1 MTKLFA
7 FSRSSGPDL
16 AELLQ
21 AGPGRMVER
30 AVENRAILAAR
41 VPGMTFSEL
50 GVVLEL
56 WFGDIEGVEAVLA
69 DASWRQRLHGSIVVA
84 AEESV
89 QFDRGGGAVKF
100 MALSRRSQRFA
111 TREEWIRYWIEV
123 HGPLAYGIPEFA
135 RYYGRYVHNYVV
147 PAGGIDPPF
156 DGIVEEWVD
165 SVDAFAR
172 CLAEPRYLE
181 VVAPDEQ
188 HFVDF
193 SRSHVLLVEEH
204 VLARA

>member
-1 MTKLFA
+1 VTKLFA
-7 FSRSSGPDL
+7 FSRAPGPDL
-16 AELLQ
+16 SELMES
-21 AGPGRMVER
+21 GPGRMVER
-30 AVENRAILAAR
+30 AVENRMIPGAN
-41 VPGMTFSEL
+41 VPGMTLSDL
-50 GVVLEL
+50 DTVWEL
-56 WFGDIEGVEAVLA
+56 WFGGVEGVEAVLA
-69 DASWRQRLHGSIVVA
+69 DASWRQRLDACVVVA

-111 TREEWIRYWIEV
+111 TREEWIRYWIDV

-135 RYYGRYVHNYVV
+135 RYYGRYVHNYVI
-147 PAGGIDPPF
+147 PAAGIDSPF

-204 VLARA
+204 IVART